1 MTSVIE
7 FSKWQRDVKSP
18 ATHFGPAQ
26 LVIFPGVRFERL
38 ESKDGVEFFEPPL
51 KSSKTSA

>member
-7 FSKWQRDVKSP
+7 FSKWQRDAKSP
-18 ATHFGPAQ
+18 ITQFGPAQ

-38 ESKDGVEFFEPPL
+38 ETLATSEVFTPTLKTS
-51 KSSKTSA
+51 KSSA

>member
-7 FSKWQRDVKSP
+7 FSKWQRDAKSP
-18 ATHFGPAQ
+18 ITQFGPAQ

-38 ESKDGVEFFEPPL
+38 ETKVVSEDFTPSLKTS
-51 KSSKTSA
+51 KSSA

>member
-7 FSKWQRDVKSP
+7 FSKWQRDAKSP
-18 ATHFGPAQ
+18 ITQFGPAQ

-38 ESKDGVEFFEPPL
+38 EPQEANEEFGPTL
-51 KSSKTSA
+51 KASKSSA